1 MSKPEILIVEDQL
14 REGNAMVR
22 LLTTEGYQATHA
34 RTTAE
39 ALQRLSQP
47 IDLVICDVRL
57 GVDNGVELLKL
68 WKQQR
73 PSTRFIMVTAYGEV
87 HSAVNAMKLGAEDY
101 LTKPV
106 DPGEFLRLVR
116 QTLERDV
123 WKAASL
129 HTDPSTDQQGFSG
142 ILGRS
147 PAVLELIDRIQRA
160 SQVESQVLILGES
173 GTGKELV
180 ASAIHQHSRRNAGP
194 YVAVNIAAVP
204 ESLIESELFGY
215 VKGAFTGAGQE
226 RIGRFEAAHGGT
238 LFIDEIGDFPLAS
251 QAKLLRV
258 LENLRVNPVG
268 SNEDRSVDVRV
279 IAATSRNLTDLVAN
293 GSFRADLF
301 YRLNVVTIQLPP
313 LRERQE
319 DLTILIDAFV
329 ADSCERH
336 ERRPPGFSADLLQF
350 LHSYD
355 WPGNVRQLR
364 NTIENMIVMCRGDVL
379 SVHDLPAYLSGNPH
393 APTIP
398 TIATGAGSL
407 QDMERTAILS
417 ALDRFHGNRT
427 HAAEALGISVRT
439 LQRKLKA
446 WGVGGESNEPID

>member
-39 ALQRLSQP
+39 ALQRISHP

-57 GVDNGVELLKL
+57 GVDSGVELLKL

-116 QTLERDV
+116 QTLERDA

-129 HTDPSTDQQGFSG
+129 HAASSTDQQGFSG

-319 DLTILIDAFV
+319 DLPILIDAFV

-336 ERRPPGFSADLLQF
+336 DRRSPGFSSDLLQF
-350 LHSYD
+350 
-355 WPGNVRQLR
+355 R

-398 TIATGAGSL
+398 AVATGAGSL

-417 ALDRFHGNRT
+417 SLDRFHGNRT